1 MLPTRRI
8 RSTQTQ
14 WTMHAQKTYAL
25 SSDAASRSASQ
36 AKGTSSACIRTPSGG
51 GAAPLLCLCVAETV
65 VESPGAPGRAIW
77 TQWGQM
83 DKGGSRHSCSILLPS
98 SLWAGQCRRAAAL

>member
-36 AKGTSSACIRTPSGG
+36 GKGTSSACIRTPSGG
-51 GAAPLLCLCVAETV
+51 GAAPLLCVAETV

-77 TQWGQM
+77 RQWRGRWIREAA
-83 DKGGSRHSCSILLPS
+83 GTPAASCCLLPCGPAS
-98 SLWAGQCRRAAAL
+98 ADVQPYSD

>member
-1 MLPTRRI
+1 MLSTRRI

-65 VESPGAPGRAIW
+65 VESIARCTRPGDLDAV
-77 TQWGQM
+77 
-83 DKGGSRHSCSILLPS
+83 
-98 SLWAGQCRRAAAL
+98 AADG